1 MESIGWRGRNW
12 ESGGDGEARP
22 SQVSVLGLGDTER
35 FARHPGRREAA
46 QKRALTA
53 DRSVESAAY
62 GQSLEA
68 VTG

>member
-1 MESIGWRGRNW
+1 MSIW
-12 ESGGDGEARP
+12 
-22 SQVSVLGLGDTER
+22 GLGDTER
-35 FARHPGRREAA
+35 FARHLGGCQAT

-53 DRSVESAAY
+53 DRSVASAAR